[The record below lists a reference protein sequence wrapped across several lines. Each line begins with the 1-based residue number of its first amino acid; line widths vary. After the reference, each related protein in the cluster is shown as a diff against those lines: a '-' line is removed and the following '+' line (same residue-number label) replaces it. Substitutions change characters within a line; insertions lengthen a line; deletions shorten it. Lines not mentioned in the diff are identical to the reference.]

1 MDQIKIGHFIKELRQ
16 EKGMTQEMLAARLGV
31 SNRTV
36 SRWETGVNMPDFDL
50 MRELGSCFDVG
61 VEELLDGARRET
73 ASPGAEEALSKAAEY
88 TSKEKA
94 AFAKYL
100 NKMFLL
106 SIAAMLIYLALE
118 FVELPENGP
127 LGHLSGFLCG
137 VLLGISL
144 GMLILGALYT
154 SGYMSRVWAFKR
166 KLLGLDK

>member
-16 EKGMTQEMLAARLGV
+16 ERGMTQEMLAARLGV

-73 ASPGAEEALSKAAEY
+73 VSPGAEEALSKAAEY
-88 TSKEKA
+88 TSKEKM
-94 AFAKYL
+94 AFSKYL

-106 SIAAMLIYLALE
+106 SIAAMLIYMALE
-118 FVELPENGP
+118 SFELPESGL
-127 LGHLSGFLCG
+127 LGHLSSFLRG
-137 VLLGISL
+137 VLLGLSL
-144 GMLILGALYT
+144 GALILGALYT
-154 SGYMSRVWAFKR
+154 SGHMSKFRAFKR